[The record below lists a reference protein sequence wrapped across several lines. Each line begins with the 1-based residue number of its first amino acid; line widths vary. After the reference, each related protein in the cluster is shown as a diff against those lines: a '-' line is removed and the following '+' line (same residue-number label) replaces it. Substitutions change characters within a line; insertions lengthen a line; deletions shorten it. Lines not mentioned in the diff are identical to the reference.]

1 MDRKAGSYPS
11 ERYGFYVV
19 AVFMLLYML
28 SFVDRVLISLMIEP
42 IKSEF
47 QLSDTQIGLL
57 VGFSFVLLYSVMGIP
72 FGMMADRFD
81 RRKLILVGVVGWSL
95 ATSLSGLATGFI
107 QLLLARTA
115 VGIGEAAL
123 SPAVVST
130 IADRFRPQRLGLAV
144 AIYSCGV
151 TLGGGLAMA
160 GGGLLIGWANATSV
174 AVPLVGTLGGWR
186 LALFAVGLVG
196 VPFAALLVL
205 TVREAPRRGERAGKL
220 SMGDVFA
227 HILARKKAFGAL
239 FAGYAACAAASY
251 IPLLWAPAFYT
262 REFGLAPSE
271 VGLLIG
277 AMVGVL
283 GLTGVVTG
291 GKLSDHLLRT
301 GRHDAP
307 VRVVLASI
315 VLQGPAFAIAYLVS
329 DVTLSL
335 VFMAAGIFAMSM
347 FGSLQA
353 TTVQLIAP
361 PDMRGRMMGLYLLAA
376 NLVGMGLAPL
386 VIGILSDALSN
397 RLGAAMAITSSGAL
411 IVALL
416 ALLPGRRLIGAAIAA
431 SLRSQRPDA
440 KIASQS

>member
-1 MDRKAGSYPS
+1 MDRKTGSYPS

-57 VGFSFVLLYSVMGIP
+57 VGFSFVLLYSVTGIP

-174 AVPLVGTLGGWR
+174 AVPLVGT
-186 LALFAVGLVG
+186 VKV
-196 VPFAALLVL
+196 
-205 TVREAPRRGERAGKL
+205 
-220 SMGDVFA
+220 
-227 HILARKKAFGAL
+227 H
-239 FAGYAACAAASY
+239 
-251 IPLLWAPAFYT
+251 APA
-262 REFGLAPSE
+262 
-271 VGLLIG
+271 
-277 AMVGVL
+277 
-283 GLTGVVTG
+283 
-291 GKLSDHLLRT
+291 
-301 GRHDAP
+301 
-307 VRVVLASI
+307 
-315 VLQGPAFAIAYLVS
+315 
-329 DVTLSL
+329 
-335 VFMAAGIFAMSM
+335 
-347 FGSLQA
+347 
-353 TTVQLIAP
+353 
-361 PDMRGRMMGLYLLAA
+361 
-376 NLVGMGLAPL
+376 
-386 VIGILSDALSN
+386 
-397 RLGAAMAITSSGAL
+397 
-411 IVALL
+411 
-416 ALLPGRRLIGAAIAA
+416 
-431 SLRSQRPDA
+431 
-440 KIASQS
+440 

>member
-1 MDRKAGSYPS
+1 MDNGVGKYPS

-42 IKSEF
+42 IKAEF
-47 QLSDTQIGLL
+47 QLNDTQIGLL

-72 FGMMADRFD
+72 FGMLADRFD
-81 RRKLILVGVVGWSL
+81 RRKLVLAGVVGWSL
-95 ATSLSGLATGFI
+95 ATSLSGLAVGFI
-107 QLLLARTA
+107 HLLLARTA

-123 SPAVVST
+123 SPAAIST

-160 GGGLLIGWANATSV
+160 GGGLLIGWANDTSM
-174 AVPLVGTLGGWR
+174 AIPLVGTLSGWR
-186 LALFAVGLVG
+186 LALFCVGLLG
-196 VPFAALLVL
+196 VPFAALIVL
-205 TVREAPRRGERAGKL
+205 TVREAPRLGQRATSL
-220 SMGDVFA
+220 SMSDVFA
-227 HILARKKAFGAL
+227 HILGRKSAYFAV

-251 IPLLWAPAFYT
+251 VPLLWAPAFYT
-262 REFGLAPSE
+262 REFGMAPSE

-291 GKLSDHLLRT
+291 GKLSDRLLRHD
-301 GRHDAP
+301 RCDAP
-307 VRVVLASI
+307 VRIVLASI
-315 VLQGPAFAIAYLVS
+315 VLQGPAFAVAFLAP
-329 DVTLSL
+329 DATLSL
-335 VFMAAGIFAMSM
+335 VFLAIGIFAMSM

-353 TTVQLIAP
+353 TTIQLVSP
-361 PDMRGRMMGLYLLAA
+361 PAMRGRMMGLYLLVA

-386 VIGILSDALSN
+386 VIGLLSDRLSGK
-397 RLGAAMAITSSGAL
+397 LGHAMAITSCGAL
-411 IVALL
+411 LFALAVL
-416 ALLPGRRLIGAAIAA
+416 IMHRREIGGAIAHN
-431 SLRSQRPDA
+431 LQQ
-440 KIASQS
+440 QS